1 MSMLLVNREGLSM
14 SLNFRGNLISTS
26 PPLHHRMHQ
35 LLLFLGFR
43 RSVGSYLRR
52 ILLYPGPPPTLADL
66 KQWATNPKTLLPS
79 CYLTFCSPTSV
90 LLVERDLATAACRS
104 SEDFL
109 VCTNHDLNMEE
120 LSEEEL
126 TQLLHRQG
134 VSEDAVEDIQHADSV
149 LRKKYMMRKSG
160 NPTWRKQRS
169 LSQIKEWLEE
179 KPVKNENTHFSCIM
193 DPSAEAGGLVW
204 VQRYRL

>member
-1 MSMLLVNREGLSM
+1 M
-14 SLNFRGNLISTS
+14 
-26 PPLHHRMHQ
+26 
-35 LLLFLGFR
+35 
-43 RSVGSYLRR
+43 
-52 ILLYPGPPPTLADL
+52 
-66 KQWATNPKTLLPS
+66 
-79 CYLTFCSPTSV
+79 
-90 LLVERDLATAACRS
+90 LLVERDLDTAACRS
-104 SEDFL
+104 SDDFL
-109 VCTNHDLNMEE
+109 VCTNHDLNVED

-126 TQLLHRQG
+126 AQLLHEKG
-134 VSEDAVEDIQHADSV
+134 VSEDAVEDIRHADSV

-160 NPTWRKQRS
+160 DPTWRKQRS